1 MSTGGKKK
9 NIEKRREKSRNDA
22 RYRRRSEA
30 RIFTELCHILPL
42 TKEPTFYHLDRIA
55 VLRVAVAMCRL
66 RAVTANM
73 FRQGHSPLLPG
84 CARWYNEEDLSEL
97 LDGAVFLIV
106 DLRSLIVYVS
116 SSVVETIGMTQGIL
130 TIALN
135 VPPRNVS
142 NASTNGDAVPRLVN
156 ANLTYLAT
164 NHAFIHI
171 CISPTLYCI

>member
-1 MSTGGKKK
+1 MVSWGAVHFCR

-84 CARWYNEEDLSEL
+84 CTRWYNEEDLSEL

-116 SSVVETIGMTQGIL
+116 SSVVETIGMTQVSDNGS
-130 TIALN
+130 
-135 VPPRNVS
+135 PRGS
-142 NASTNGDAVPRLVN
+142 RMLFCAQPMSRK
-156 ANLTYLAT
+156 
-164 NHAFIHI
+164 
-171 CISPTLYCI
+171 